1 MNFVDIVVRKPV
13 TMLVVFLVAAGVGIF
28 TAGNIPIDLFPEVEF
43 PVIAVVTTYDGAGPR
58 EIEENITR
66 VVEGALANV
75 SGIDTISSTS
85 SEGNSAVILEL
96 YWDVDLPEAT
106 NEVRDQLELIRNALP
121 EDADDPRILKFDPSA
136 LPILDVA
143 VRGDRSPEELRA
155 LAEELVQSRL
165 ERLEGVGEA
174 ALRGGRE
181 EVVRVDLIQ
190 TRLAAFGITVREVAR
205 MIGAQSSD
213 AGGGTIEEDSRLLYV
228 RTTGQ
233 FRSVEDVADTVV
245 AYTPRST
252 TLASG
257 SRGSRPVVLSEI
269 AEVYRGYEE
278 PSRIVYVNGEPGVYL
293 AIRKESGTNSVEVGD
308 LVKAEI
314 ELINQTLPGDITLQ
328 VVSDDTTLVRSSLE
342 QVTGSLLTGAL
353 FAVLVL
359 LFFLRNIRTT
369 FIITISIPLSLVI
382 TLLAMYFGGVT
393 LNLLTMS
400 GLILGLGMIV
410 DSSIVILEHIYTNRL
425 SGMSPREAAEV
436 GTKEMITAI
445 TASALTTISVFLPI
459 LLFRRQ
465 LEFFGVFFGNIAFT
479 VVVAILAS
487 LAVAILLVPVLA
499 STYLPLRLP
508 SQRFRRLRFLKPVD
522 DGLGRFFSR
531 LEDGYARAL
540 DVVLSYRGATI
551 AAALALLIV
560 SLSLFPRVGLIFSP
574 PSAEDQIEVFLTLP
588 PGTRLETTEQVMLEM
603 ETIIREEVE
612 EIENLLLNVGSGGQ
626 FSAGGTNQG
635 QITVTFPTIGDRSSD
650 PRDVETVLREQS
662 DRFPGVEFRFS
673 QNQGRGLSGGS
684 PIDVVIESDDYDAAV
699 DVAYSVQR
707 LILEEFPEITE
718 PEVSAEAALPEL
730 QLVIDRDR
738 AYDLGLTVTEIAAEV
753 RANVDGTTAGFFRSA
768 GDELPIRAALRPE
781 DREDTPDLESIF
793 LKSTGGE
800 LVPASSFASYV
811 RGTGPVSIER
821 ENEQRT
827 VHVTAGLA
835 PGSEAAVVEPALE
848 AALQESI
855 PVPEGT
861 SVRFSGE
868 VSAIQETGT
877 QFLLVLAVAVG
888 LVFAVMA
895 SQFESFKAP
904 FIIFFTIPMMGIGVM
919 WLYFLLGEPLS
930 MFSLVGLVMLAG
942 IVVNNGIVLVDYTNL
957 LRARGVEVRRACI
970 DAGRSRLRPVLMT
983 TFTTILGM
991 VPLAFFPGEGA
1002 SITQPVGMTIVGGL
1016 ISSTAVTLFLIPVLY
1031 SLIEGRTRIHHI
1043 DPVAPETENL

>member
-1 MNFVDIVVRKPV
+1 MNFVDIIVRKPV
-13 TMLVVFLVAAGVGIF
+13 TMLVIFLVAAGVGIF

-43 PVIAVVTTYDGAGPR
+43 PVLAVITSYDGAGPR
-58 EIEENITR
+58 EIEENVTR
-66 VVEGALANV
+66 RVEGALANV

-85 SEGNSAVILEL
+85 SEGSSVVILEL
-96 YWDVDLPEAT
+96 YWDIDLAEAT
-106 NEVRDQLELIRNALP
+106 NDVRDQLELVRDVLP
-121 EDADDPRILKFDPSA
+121 ENAEDPRIFKFDPSA

-143 VRGDRSPEELRA
+143 LRGDRSPEELRA

-174 ALRGGRE
+174 ALRGGRD

-190 TRLAAFGITVREVAR
+190 TRLAAFGITVGDVAR
-205 MIGAQSSD
+205 RIGVQSRD
-213 AGGGTIEEDSRLLYV
+213 TGGGTIEEGSRLLYV

-233 FRSVEDVADTVV
+233 YESIDDVANTVV
-245 AYTPRST
+245 AYVPRSS
-252 TLASG
+252 TLASEN
-257 SRGSRPVVLSEI
+257 RGLRPVRLSEI

-293 AIRKESGTNSVEVGD
+293 AIRKESGTNTVEVGD

-314 ELINQTLPGDITLQ
+314 DRINPSLPGDVTLE

-342 QVTGSLLTGAL
+342 QVTGSLLTGAF

-359 LFFLRNIRTT
+359 LFFLRNMRTT
-369 FIITISIPLSLVI
+369 FIIAISIPLSLVI

-410 DSSIVILEHIYTNRL
+410 DSSIVILEHIYNHRL
-425 SGMSPREAAEV
+425 SGMSPADAARV

-479 VVVAILAS
+479 VVVAIVAS

-508 SQRFRRLRFLKPVD
+508 SQRFRHLRFLKPVD

-531 LEDGYARAL
+531 LENGYARAL
-540 DVVLSYRGATI
+540 DTVLSYRGATI
-551 AAALALLIV
+551 TVALALLIV

-574 PSAEDQIEVFLTLP
+574 PSAEDQIDVFLTLRE
-588 PGTRLETTEQVMLEM
+588 GTRLTTTEAVMLEM
-603 ETIIREEVE
+603 EEIVRKEVE
-612 EIENLLLNVGSGGQ
+612 GIDNLLLNVGSGGR

-635 QITVTFPTIGDRSSD
+635 QITVTFPALGDRPSD
-650 PRDVETVLREQS
+650 PRDVETVLRRES
-662 DRFPGVEFRFS
+662 DRFPGVEIRFS
-673 QNQGRGLSGGS
+673 QNQGQGLSGGS
-684 PIDVVIESDDYDAAV
+684 PIDVVVESEDYDTAV

-707 LILEEFPEITE
+707 LIVERFPEITE

-738 AYDLGLTVTEIAAEV
+738 AYDFGFTVSEIGAEV
-753 RANVDGTTAGFFRSA
+753 RANIDGTTAGFFRSG
-768 GDELPIRAALRPE
+768 GDEMPIRAALRPE

-793 LKSTGGE
+793 LRSSTGDV
-800 LVPASSFASYV
+800 VPVSNFASYV
-811 RGTGPVSIER
+811 RGTGPVTIER

-835 PGSEAAVVEPALE
+835 PGTEAAAIEPVLE
-848 AALQESI
+848 AALRDSI

-861 SVRFSGE
+861 TVRFSGE

-904 FIIFFTIPMMGIGVM
+904 FIIFFTIPMMGIGVL

-957 LRARGVEVRRACI
+957 LRARGVEVRQACI

-1016 ISSTAVTLFLIPVLY
+1016 LSSTAVTLFLVPVLY

-1043 DPVAPETENL
+1043 DPVEPGTADA

>member
-499 STYLPLRLP
+499 SSYLPLRLP

-522 DGLGRFFSR
+522 DGLGRFFPR
-531 LEDGYARAL
+531 L
-540 DVVLSYRGATI
+540 
-551 AAALALLIV
+551 
-560 SLSLFPRVGLIFSP
+560 
-574 PSAEDQIEVFLTLP
+574 
-588 PGTRLETTEQVMLEM
+588 
-603 ETIIREEVE
+603 
-612 EIENLLLNVGSGGQ
+612 
-626 FSAGGTNQG
+626 
-635 QITVTFPTIGDRSSD
+635 
-650 PRDVETVLREQS
+650 
-662 DRFPGVEFRFS
+662 
-673 QNQGRGLSGGS
+673 
-684 PIDVVIESDDYDAAV
+684 
-699 DVAYSVQR
+699 
-707 LILEEFPEITE
+707 
-718 PEVSAEAALPEL
+718 
-730 QLVIDRDR
+730 
-738 AYDLGLTVTEIAAEV
+738 
-753 RANVDGTTAGFFRSA
+753 
-768 GDELPIRAALRPE
+768 
-781 DREDTPDLESIF
+781 
-793 LKSTGGE
+793 
-800 LVPASSFASYV
+800 
-811 RGTGPVSIER
+811 
-821 ENEQRT
+821 
-827 VHVTAGLA
+827 
-835 PGSEAAVVEPALE
+835 
-848 AALQESI
+848 
-855 PVPEGT
+855 
-861 SVRFSGE
+861 
-868 VSAIQETGT
+868 
-877 QFLLVLAVAVG
+877 
-888 LVFAVMA
+888 
-895 SQFESFKAP
+895 
-904 FIIFFTIPMMGIGVM
+904 
-919 WLYFLLGEPLS
+919 
-930 MFSLVGLVMLAG
+930 
-942 IVVNNGIVLVDYTNL
+942 
-957 LRARGVEVRRACI
+957 
-970 DAGRSRLRPVLMT
+970 
-983 TFTTILGM
+983 
-991 VPLAFFPGEGA
+991 
-1002 SITQPVGMTIVGGL
+1002 
-1016 ISSTAVTLFLIPVLY
+1016 
-1031 SLIEGRTRIHHI
+1031 
-1043 DPVAPETENL
+1043 